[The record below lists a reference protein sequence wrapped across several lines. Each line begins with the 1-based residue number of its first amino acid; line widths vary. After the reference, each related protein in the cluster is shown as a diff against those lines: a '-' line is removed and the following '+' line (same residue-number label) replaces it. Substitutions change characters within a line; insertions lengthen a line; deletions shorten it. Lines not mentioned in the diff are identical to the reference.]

1 MAVYEMNIR
10 NLSEYIS
17 DTKFGFGIK
26 NVTSTTGYRIDG
38 SSQYAIEAHDIKC
51 DKIYVV
57 NDCFIDISGNIEI
70 TSYIPTIKY
79 FLISNELSKYYCK
92 AY

>member
-1 MAVYEMNIR
+1 MNIR

-26 NVTSTTGYRIDG
+26 NVTSTTGYRIGG

-57 NDCFIDISGNIEI
+57 NDCFLNIDGNIEI
-70 TSYIPTIKY
+70 ISYIPSIKY
-79 FLISNELSKYYCK
+79 FLISKELSKYYRK